1 MRSPAD
7 LPVPARLAGFALVLA
22 LSFGA
27 AFGVGRA
34 VGPVER
40 DDPAVDRS
48 TTDPGHGGDSDHG
61 DGHGAGG
68 DEGP

>member
-1 MRSPAD
+1 MRSPSD

-27 AFGVGRA
+27 AFGLGRA

-40 DDPAVDRS
+40 DAPAA
-48 TTDPGHGGDSDHG
+48 DHG
-61 DGHGAGG
+61 TTGGEHGAGHG
-68 DEGP
+68 EGEGS